1 MSESLYHYGVKGMR
15 WGKRKRPEERDINPR
30 EGDVYADKDGKE
42 YTFKNDAKRTSSSKG
57 IQAPK
62 ARTLSDAELRARINR
77 IEMEQKYAKLTKVD
91 YGPAMKFIGD
101 ILGSVIKDAATAGVK
116 QAATAAWEHKGA
128 AVASRAIGSVARKQL
143 TG

>member
-15 WGKRKRPEERDINPR
+15 WGRRKAPDTAGTSSQTTNVGTKGNP
-30 EGDVYADKDGKE
+30 VHVKK
-42 YTFKNDAKRTSSSKG
+42 DAKTSSAKG

-143 TG
+143 TR

>member
-15 WGKRKRPEERDINPR
+15 WGRRKAPDTT
-30 EGDVYADKDGKE
+30 G
-42 YTFKNDAKRTSSSKG
+42 TSSQTTNVGTKDNPVKVKTSSAKG

>member
-1 MSESLYHYGVKGMR
+1 MSESLYHFGVKGMR
-15 WGKRKRPEERDINPR
+15 WGRRKAPDTAGTSSQTTDVGTKENP
-30 EGDVYADKDGKE
+30 VKVK
-42 YTFKNDAKRTSSSKG
+42 KDAKTSSAKG
-57 IQAPK
+57 IRAPK
-62 ARTLSDAELRARINR
+62 ARALSDAELRARINR

-128 AVASRAIGSVARKQL
+128 AVATRAVGSVVRKQL

>member
-1 MSESLYHYGVKGMR
+1 MSESLYHFGVKGMR
-15 WGKRKRPEERDINPR
+15 WGRRKAPDTT
-30 EGDVYADKDGKE
+30 G
-42 YTFKNDAKRTSSSKG
+42 TSSQTTNVGTKDNPVKVKTSSAKG

-128 AVASRAIGSVARKQL
+128 AVATRAVGSVVRKQL

>member
-15 WGKRKRPEERDINPR
+15 WGRRKAPDTAGTSSQTTNVGTKENP
-30 EGDVYADKDGKE
+30 VKVK
-42 YTFKNDAKRTSSSKG
+42 KDAKTPSSKG

-62 ARTLSDAELRARINR
+62 ARTLTDAELRARINR

-116 QAATAAWEHKGA
+116 QAATAAWEHKGS
-128 AVASRAIGSVARKQL
+128 AVASRAIGSVVRKQL

>member
-15 WGKRKRPEERDINPR
+15 WGKRKRPEESDVNPR
-30 EGDVYADKDGKE
+30 EGDVFADKDGKE

-62 ARTLSDAELRARINR
+62 ARALTDAELRARINR

-116 QAATAAWEHKGA
+116 QAATAAWEHKGS
-128 AVASRAIGSVARKQL
+128 AVASRAIGSVVRKQL

>member
-15 WGKRKRPEERDINPR
+15 WGRRKAPDTT
-30 EGDVYADKDGKE
+30 G
-42 YTFKNDAKRTSSSKG
+42 TSSQTTNVGTKDNPVKVKTSSAKG

-128 AVASRAIGSVARKQL
+128 AVASRAIGSVVRKQL

>member
-15 WGKRKRPEERDINPR
+15 WGRRKAPDTTGTSSQTTNVGTKDNP
-30 EGDVYADKDGKE
+30 VKVK
-42 YTFKNDAKRTSSSKG
+42 KDAKTPSAKG

>member
-15 WGKRKRPEERDINPR
+15 WGRRKAPDTT
-30 EGDVYADKDGKE
+30 G
-42 YTFKNDAKRTSSSKG
+42 TSSQTTDVGTKGNPVNAKTSSAKG
-57 IQAPK
+57 IRAPK

-128 AVASRAIGSVARKQL
+128 AVASRAIGSVVRKQL

>member
-15 WGKRKRPEERDINPR
+15 WGRRKAPDTAGTSSQTTNVGTKENP
-30 EGDVYADKDGKE
+30 VKVK
-42 YTFKNDAKRTSSSKG
+42 KDAKTSGAKG

-62 ARTLSDAELRARINR
+62 ARALSDAELRARINR

-128 AVASRAIGSVARKQL
+128 AVANRAIGSVVRKQL